1 MGDGGAEGSSAIG
14 DRGQAAV
21 SFTPD
26 VEGTGFGSLLV
37 RIFKSSQLVSL
48 YVGDLPYC
56 QNFLGL
62 NSGPLKA
69 TSTF

>member
-26 VEGTGFGSLLV
+26 VEGTGFGSLLF

-56 QNFLGL
+56 QSFLGL

>member
-56 QNFLGL
+56 QSFLGL